1 MEKDILLSPRSVL
14 KVLILGDH
22 STGKTSLLYKYM
34 NLTNHVNI
42 TTGCEQHLHHLKMYE
57 KKYCFNIYD
66 ISGHYC
72 YHKFIQPIINNND
85 CDGIIFVF
93 DLSSIHSFNNLEYW
107 MELANRKSNNNK
119 FRILIGNKTDKV
131 IKQVNIDKINDFC
144 KINKMTY
151 FETSIVNNTSITN
164 AFDFFF
170 NNIVI
175 TNLSDINLLDTNIH
189 IKNSDRPKRNC
200 CFIDINF

>member
-1 MEKDILLSPRSVL
+1 MEKEILLSPRSVL

-42 TTGCEQHLHHLKMYE
+42 TTGCEQHLHHLKIYE

-66 ISGHYC
+66 ISGHYS
-72 YHKFIQPIINNND
+72 YHKFIQPIINNNY

-93 DLSSIHSFNNLEYW
+93 DLTSIHSFNNLEYW
-107 MELANRKSNNNK
+107 MELANQKSNNK
-119 FRILIGNKTDKV
+119 FRILIGNKTDKG

-144 KINKMTY
+144 KINKMSY

-175 TNLSDINLLDTNIH
+175 TNFSDSNILNANIH

>member
-1 MEKDILLSPRSVL
+1 MEKEILLSPRSVL

-42 TTGCEQHLHHLKMYE
+42 TTGCEQHLHHLKIYE

-66 ISGHYC
+66 ISGHYS
-72 YHKFIQPIINNND
+72 YHKFIQPIINNNY

-93 DLSSIHSFNNLEYW
+93 DLTSIHSFNNLEYW
-107 MELANRKSNNNK
+107 MELANQKSNNK

-131 IKQVNIDKINDFC
+131 NKQVGIDKINEFC

-151 FETSIVNNTSITN
+151 YETSIINNTSITN

-175 TNLSDINLLDTNIH
+175 TNFCHGNLLDANIH